1 MRRAH
6 LLFQT
11 PLKQCLADYAKLT
24 VHGFND
30 ELLATFLENLNGVI
44 QAQGNKAMAYND
56 YTVTEMDQSWRMD
69 KVAEDLKWGLS
80 HEFSFFSP
88 YNQARA
94 SKALG
99 EIGYKNTEVIDLWLK
114 DIHKKLEDD
123 GTVKFTANPDFQS
136 IVYGGM
142 KGFNPKHYVF

>member
-44 QAQGNKAMAYND
+44 
-56 YTVTEMDQSWRMD
+56 
-69 KVAEDLKWGLS
+69 
-80 HEFSFFSP
+80 
-88 YNQARA
+88 
-94 SKALG
+94 
-99 EIGYKNTEVIDLWLK
+99 
-114 DIHKKLEDD
+114 
-123 GTVKFTANPDFQS
+123 
-136 IVYGGM
+136 
-142 KGFNPKHYVF
+142 